1 MLQSTNKIDLEIK
14 KGEIKINMTKKCLE
28 RAPSPESLGISS
40 ESILN
45 FIEDCESSKIELHS
59 FMILRHGKVAAEAWW
74 KPFNSETAHT
84 MYSHSK
90 SIASLAMGYA
100 ISEGLVSLETKV
112 YPLFED
118 KLPRVI
124 PREGMELNIRH
135 LLTMTSG
142 KLMNPMVNTEK
153 MDWIKNFLAAPFAW
167 KPGTKFVY
175 TNENSYMLCAIVNKV
190 TGMSVTD
197 YLMPRL
203 FEPLGIDRPFWEADQ
218 NGIEAGGWGLQL
230 KTEDQAKII
239 QCCLQN
245 GMWEGKQVIPA
256 DYLAEATSYQVD
268 NAPGKPDNRVGY
280 GFQFWMNRLPNS
292 YRCDGLFSQF
302 SIAMKDYDCCIV
314 TNAGA
319 PDEQGT
325 LNAIWRH
332 FPTGFSDE
340 PLPENPE
347 ALKKL
352 KDKIA
357 SLSMPLMEVMPRNPQ
372 MEEKLRGKSIHT
384 RDTGFASILAAP
396 ATFMLSKKPGNID
409 NIRFEFSLSS
419 TSMTFK
425 EKNSPENTIE
435 IGLDGK
441 VRMSKIQLANL
452 HLDIAAQGAWRS
464 DGSFEVWIRP
474 LQMTQIRKMRFVF
487 GERGAVIIHSRA
499 EQPLYDLAVF
509 WMGFIG
515 LNVTSPLKAAA
526 KGVVSSALPVIDP
539 DIFGLLRPSK

>member
-1 MLQSTNKIDLEIK
+1 M
-14 KGEIKINMTKKCLE
+14 INMTKKHLE
-28 RAPSPESLGISS
+28 RAVSPESLGISS

-45 FIEDCESSKIELHS
+45 FIEDCERSKVELHS

-90 SIASLAMGYA
+90 SISSLAMGFA
-100 ISEGLVSLETKV
+100 ISEGLVSLDTKV

-118 KLPRVI
+118 KLPKVI
-124 PREGMELNIRH
+124 PREAMELNIRH
-135 LLTMTSG
+135 LLTMTSE

-153 MDWIKNFLAAPFAW
+153 MDWIKNFLSAPFAW

-203 FEPLGIDRPFWEADQ
+203 FEPLQIDRPFWETDQ

-332 FPTGFSDE
+332 FPQGFTDE
-340 PLPENPE
+340 PMPENPE

-352 KDKIA
+352 RDKIE

-409 NIRFEFSLSS
+409 NIRFEFALSS
-419 TSMTFK
+419 ASMTFK
-425 EKNSPENTIE
+425 ERNSPENTIE

-441 VRMSKIQLANL
+441 VRMSKIRLADL
-452 HLDIAAQGAWRS
+452 ELDIAAQGAWRS
-464 DGSFEVWIRP
+464 DSSFEVWIRP

-487 GERGAVIIHSRA
+487 GERGAVLIHSRA

-539 DIFGLLRPSK
+539 DIVGLLRSDK